1 MSLAF
6 GVDSAGIHPF
16 LLVLLACGLD
26 RLLGDPPGW
35 PHPVV
40 VMGWWI
46 SRLRR
51 LGEAWAGDR
60 PWALRLAGGLITVG
74 LVGGSGLAGWGLEQL
89 ARCWPA
95 LGLPLLLLGLASAL
109 AGRSLEQAVEA
120 VLAVLPQP
128 EGPGPAGP
136 EPGGLEPQVP
146 EPSALEP
153 DPLEPARQRLAWFV
167 GRDTADLD
175 RPAILRAAAESASE
189 NAVDGLFGPLFWMLL
204 GAVLL
209 QSGGGHDLVLAA
221 GANGGSDGSLV
232 GASVWS
238 HGLGWFAANAGGPS
252 GGLAGPGPL
261 ALAWAYK
268 ASSTL
273 DSMLGYRR
281 GRLLWLGTVGARLDD
296 LLTWLPCRL
305 VALSLPLAAGQ
316 PLRIWPLLGAALADG
331 APDPSPNAGV
341 SQAAYAHALG
351 VQLGGANRY
360 GGEWRQK
367 PLLAAGQPPP
377 DRSAVLRILA
387 LSRRLEALWLAAAL
401 GLAWAWPRAGSWLQ

>member
-1 MSLAF
+1 MILAP
-6 GVDSAGIHPF
+6 GVDSVGIHPF

-51 LGEAWAGDR
+51 LAELLAGDR
-60 PWALRLAGGLITVG
+60 PWALRLGGFAITG
-74 LVGGSGLAGWGLEQL
+74 LLVGGSGLAGWGLEQL
-89 ARCWPA
+89 ARVWPA
-95 LGLPLLLLGLASAL
+95 LGLPLLLVGLASAL
-109 AGRSLEQAVEA
+109 AGRSLEQAVQA
-120 VLAVLPQP
+120 VLVVLPEP
-128 EGPGPAGP
+128 EAPG
-136 EPGGLEPQVP
+136 
-146 EPSALEP
+146 
-153 DPLEPARQRLAWFV
+153 PLEPARQRLAWLV

-175 RPAILRAAAESASE
+175 RAGILRAAAESASE

-204 GAVLL
+204 GAALL
-209 QSGGGHDLVLAA
+209 LAVRGH
-221 GANGGSDGSLV
+221 G
-232 GASVWS
+232 
-238 HGLGWFAANAGGPS
+238 
-252 GGLAGPGPL
+252 GPGPL

-281 GRLLWLGTVGARLDD
+281 GRLLWLGTAGARLDD

-305 VALSLPLAAGQ
+305 VALGLPLAAGQ
-316 PLRIWPLLGAALADG
+316 PGQSWRLFRAALADG
-331 APDPSPNAGV
+331 AADPSPNAGV
-341 SQAAYAHALG
+341 SQAAYAHAVG

-360 GGEWRQK
+360 GGQWRQK
-367 PLLAAGQPPP
+367 PLLAQGQPPA
-377 DRSAVLRILA
+377 DRGAILTILA

-401 GLAWAWPRAGSWLQ
+401 GGAWTLL